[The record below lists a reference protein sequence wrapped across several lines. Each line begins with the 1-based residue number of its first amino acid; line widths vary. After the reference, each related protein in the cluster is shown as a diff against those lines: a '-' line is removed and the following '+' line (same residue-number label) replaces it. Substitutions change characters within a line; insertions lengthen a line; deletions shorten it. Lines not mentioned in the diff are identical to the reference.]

1 MNPIARIEGR
11 ALPLQGANIDT
22 DRIIPARFLRTVSFE
37 GLERHAFEDDRAALA
52 VRGQTHPFDD
62 ARFEGA
68 SILVVNHNFG
78 CGSSREHAPQA
89 LFRRGFRAVLGES
102 FSEIF
107 FGNAMMLGMPCLTA
121 SARDIALLQQ
131 LVPAMPDVLLAIDL
145 EKGFCAVGGG
155 PPSHAAALGIRIDIP
170 PHARDAF
177 TTGAWDGTA
186 LLLERYDEVERVA
199 AALPYL

>member
-52 VRGQTHPFDD
+52 ARGQTHPFDD

-68 SILVVNHNFG
+68 SILVVNNNFG

-145 EKGFCAVGGG
+145 EKDFCAVGGG

-177 TTGAWDGTA
+177 TTGGWDGTA